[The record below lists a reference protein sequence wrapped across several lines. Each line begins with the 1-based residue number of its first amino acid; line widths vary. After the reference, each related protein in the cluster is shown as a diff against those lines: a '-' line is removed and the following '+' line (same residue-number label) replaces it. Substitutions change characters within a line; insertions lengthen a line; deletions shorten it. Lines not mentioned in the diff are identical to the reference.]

1 MKKRQTAFIL
11 LAAAFLVAGC
21 SMDEDFTRRVQPDL
35 DEMRGPGQVEPGRLI
50 VKMKSEPED
59 PMELAAAFPDLK
71 VISVDR
77 LYKGPEKFEARKR
90 EMGLHLWYT
99 VLFDQDVPVT
109 RAASDI
115 SAAGDMEVVSY
126 VYPVQY
132 ASDPYYPFDDPQ
144 LDDQWHYMNF
154 GTRSGEVEGSDINLF
169 PAWEVTTG
177 REDVIVAVTDG
188 GVDYSH
194 EDLAANMWV
203 NEAELYGQ
211 PGVDDDGNGYVDD
224 IYGYNFT
231 VKEGSSEMNG
241 AITPED
247 HGTHVAGTIAAVNNN
262 GIGVSGIAGGDY
274 AKGIPGAR
282 IMSCQTNPGSAYI
295 QTAFIYAA
303 DNGAVIS
310 QNSWSVDRNYAST
323 LAPAMDYFIKY
334 AGLDENRNQVGPMAG
349 GIIIFAAANESTN
362 QSYPAD
368 ADNVFAVA
376 SIGADYEAAYYTNY
390 GSWVE
395 VSAPGGDANKG
406 KQILS
411 TLPGNKY
418 GLMQGTSMACPHV
431 SGVAALVVSAF
442 GQDGFTNEDCWDILL
457 NGTRDIIYDYNPN
470 MKGMLGTGLIDADI
484 CMKSF
489 GVEPPDAVD
498 DLEALSS
505 GGSSVVLQ
513 WTVPSDID
521 SYKPTKFN
529 VFASPSSLADLDPS
543 NPGSDV
549 VVSEVLTG
557 KLEPGDVIVDTV
569 YGLTPMTEFHFRV
582 QAEDNMGSVSDLSN
596 EVVYS
601 TLGNTPPVITPVNGT
616 EVTIKVYESA
626 RLDFNITDVDKDE
639 LTYELE
645 PGSTAV
651 TSSFYEGTISVVING
666 LNAPKTD
673 VETTYKGTI
682 TVTDGF
688 EEVSMDFYY
697 TIIPN
702 SAPELVMPVEPQII
716 NSFSEALELD
726 MSSYF
731 RDADNEVLAYTVSTA
746 SGTVLRT
753 TMTADVLRIT
763 ANAYGMDT
771 VTVTASDAAAEKATC
786 TFVVLSR
793 DGGRAADFY
802 PNPVVD
808 TLNVR
813 TGEAVTAA
821 EVTVKSASGAT
832 VFSEDGLSISP
843 FAPAAIDMTSFAGG
857 MYKVTLTYTAA
868 DGSTKTITTDI
879 AKL

>member
-1 MKKRQTAFIL
+1 MKKHQTVIIL
-11 LAAAFLVAGC
+11 FSAALFAAGC
-21 SMDEDFTRRVQPDL
+21 SVDEDFTRRVQPDF

-59 PMELAAAFPDLK
+59 PMALAASFPDLK
-71 VISVDR
+71 VTSVER

-90 EMGLHLWYT
+90 EMGLHLWYA
-99 VLFDQDVPVT
+99 VEFDQDVPVT

-115 SAAGDMEVVSY
+115 SATGDMEIVSY
-126 VYPVQY
+126 VYPAKYV
-132 ASDPYYPFDDPQ
+132 SEPYYPFDDPQ
-144 LDDQWHYMNF
+144 LSSQWHYMNF
-154 GTRSGEVEGSDINLF
+154 GQGSGEVEGSDINLF
-169 PAWEVTTG
+169 PAWDITTG
-177 REDVIVAVTDG
+177 REDVIVAITDG

-194 EDLAANMWV
+194 EDLADNMWV
-203 NEAELYGQ
+203 NEAELNGRD
-211 PGVDDDGNGYVDD
+211 GVDDDNNGYVDD
-224 IYGYNFT
+224 IYGYNFIASSD
-231 VKEGSSEMNG
+231 GS
-241 AITPED
+241 ITAED
-247 HGTHVAGTIAAVNNN
+247 HGTHVAGTVAAVNNN
-262 GIGVSGIAGGDY
+262 GKGVSGIAGGDY
-274 AKGIPGAR
+274 ARGIPGAR
-282 IMSCQTNPGSAYI
+282 LMSCQTNNSAGDGAYI
-295 QTAFIYAA
+295 QQAFIYAA

-310 QNSWSVDRNYAST
+310 QNSWSVGRDYAPT
-323 LAPAMDYFIKY
+323 LNPALEYFIRY
-334 AGLDENRNQVGPMAG
+334 AGMDENGNQVGPMAG

-368 ADNVFAVA
+368 DDKVFAVA

-390 GSWVE
+390 GEWVE
-395 VSAPGGDANKG
+395 VSAPGGDAYKG
-406 KQILS
+406 KQVLS
-411 TLPGNKY
+411 TLPGNSY

-442 GQDGFTNEDCWDILL
+442 GQQGFTNEDCWDILL
-457 NGTRDIIYDYNPN
+457 NGTRDIIYDYNPD
-470 MKGMLGTGLIDADI
+470 MQGMLGVGLIDAEI

-489 GVEPPDAVD
+489 GAEAPDPVT

-521 SYKPTKFN
+521 SYKPNRFN
-529 VFASPSSLADLDPS
+529 VFASTSSLENLDPE
-543 NPGSDV
+543 NPGSGV
-549 VVSEVLTG
+549 IVSEALTG
-557 KLEPGDVIVDTV
+557 RLEPGDVLVDTV
-569 YGLTPMTEFHFRV
+569 YGLAPLTEFHFRV
-582 QAEDNMGSVSDLSN
+582 QSEDNMGSVSALSN

-753 TMTADVLRIT
+753 TMNADVLRIT

-843 FAPAAIDMTSFAGG
+843 FVPAAIDMTSFTGG